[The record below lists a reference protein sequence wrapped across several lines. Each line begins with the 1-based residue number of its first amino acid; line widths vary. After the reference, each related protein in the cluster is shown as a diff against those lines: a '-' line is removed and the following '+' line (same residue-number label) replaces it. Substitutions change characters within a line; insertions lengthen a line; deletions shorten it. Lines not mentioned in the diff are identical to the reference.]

1 CGRSARR
8 CAARACGGR
17 LVRSGCCHRPA
28 RAHSRIR
35 LAGHVLGASATAGC
49 GGAEILYA
57 DQTSGVPLVR
67 SGFCHHP
74 ARAHSLALL
83 TGHVFGASAGFLF
96 PLAELPRLVASLGN
110 SGFTA
115 RFVLVSEF
123 AAAAVPTAS
132 VLVPRFPLL
141 PGVRA
146 GHVPG
151 DAAGP
156 GELVGPVLRLLDPA
170 GLFVPPRLVPLGGL
184 FGVPL
189 APPAVLVGG
198 TVLRFLAGLGP
209 A

>member
-1 CGRSARR
+1 
-8 CAARACGGR
+8 
-17 LVRSGCCHRPA
+17 
-28 RAHSRIR
+28 
-35 LAGHVLGASATAGC
+35 
-49 GGAEILYA
+49 
-57 DQTSGVPLVR
+57 
-67 SGFCHHP
+67 
-74 ARAHSLALL
+74 
-83 TGHVFGASAGFLF
+83 ASAGFLF

-141 PGVRA
+141 PGGRA

-151 DAAGP
+151 DAACP

-209 A
+209 AVRQRQPHRPMPGRFSFLVLRPAGGLADQPATGLVPHPRLSQPGRFLAGLVGGLCFVLIELPADHVRERGTQQ